1 LLNIFKAQ
9 KVSATEKWFSC
20 MVAPDIGSFY
30 EFAEVKPR
38 GNFFSFLRD
47 SWFQDKPSTPR
58 VPRWCSRLAGHG
70 EAGTPAVLACRW
82 PGHCRVLAWSLPCSH
97 SPSRSFQFLSSS
109 GWWLRRSCGPFGSPL
124 PSIRFDHIT

>member
-1 LLNIFKAQ
+1 IN
-9 KVSATEKWFSC
+9 VPE
-20 MVAPDIGSFY
+20 IGSFY

-82 PGHCRVLAWSLPCSH
+82 PGP
-97 SPSRSFQFLSSS
+97 SSS
-109 GWWLRRSCGPFGSPL
+109 SRARAGGFGVRAAHSGRHYL
-124 PSIRFDHIT
+124 LSVLIILHDQ